1 MKNSYELLLLTITT
15 EERDKKEEMKNSY
28 EQVRDYNNR
37 GERQKGRDE
46 KLFELLRDYNLRRD
60 RCETITTLSS
70 VVRGERQK
78 GQKGDYNNRGERQKG
93 RDEKLL

>member
-1 MKNSYELLLLTITT
+1 MNRCETITT

-46 KLFELLRDYNLRRD
+46 TQQKNRHIK
-60 RCETITTLSS
+60 ETISIRKT
-70 VVRGERQK
+70 
-78 GQKGDYNNRGERQKG
+78 
-93 RDEKLL
+93 KLQINLDDLPHEYSDVILN

>member
-1 MKNSYELLLLTITT
+1 MRDYNNRGERQKGRDEKTLTNRCETITT

-37 GERQKGRDE
+37 GQR
-46 KLFELLRDYNLRRD
+46 L
-60 RCETITTLSS
+60 
-70 VVRGERQK
+70 
-78 GQKGDYNNRGERQKG
+78 KG

>member
-1 MKNSYELLLLTITT
+1 MNRCETITTEERDKKEEMKNSYEQVNRCETITT

-46 KLFELLRDYNLRRD
+46 KLL
-60 RCETITTLSS
+60 
-70 VVRGERQK
+70 
-78 GQKGDYNNRGERQKG
+78 
-93 RDEKLL
+93 